1 MGRYLT
7 LREMP
12 GGCHRTLGIMCTKRG
27 PPGPVERGDS
37 LEAQAQPQGLER
49 RAVGLPTAISTVFG
63 LIVATTVLVSVGQGM
78 AASWIFLVA
87 LAIGL
92 LAMYMQALTF
102 SELATMIPK
111 AGSMNEYVRAGLGA
125 FAGSL
130 TALMGYVAIVV
141 FPTAAESLFPAL
153 IITNYL
159 NIAGDPK
166 LWVVIIVTAV
176 AVLNIFGIRPFAAVE
191 IALTGIVAISVLAFG
206 IIGVFG
212 LGSHDPIGP
221 ALPSIDFHMATLSG
235 LLGLAVFTFVGLEYS
250 CPLAEELDDP
260 SRALP
265 KGMFLGLGLIAI
277 PLVLYGI
284 AATRYLPA
292 AQLGDPTQLTNM
304 NVAIAMLG
312 NFGKWWMGLI
322 SIAAT
327 VSTLN
332 ALLAG
337 VPRLLYGMSFTKQ
350 APKQFGYLLPAT
362 RAPVVGIVAMA
373 LIPIGMNVFDAASSS
388 TFIELVLA
396 GVLGWATAY
405 ILIHISLAIL
415 RAKEPNAVRP
425 FRSPLFPL
433 PQLIGTG
440 LLVWAAVKIFP
451 VPDVRDHIYRD
462 YFIFLGVSI
471 VVAFVYNAVAM
482 KSVGAQFRRIPLSGV
497 NAEVEGIERADR
509 SLADEAPRA
518 DTLAKP

>member
-1 MGRYLT
+1 
-7 LREMP
+7 
-12 GGCHRTLGIMCTKRG
+12 
-27 PPGPVERGDS
+27 

-78 AASWIFLVA
+78 AASWIFLLA
-87 LAIGL
+87 MAIGL
-92 LAMYMQALTF
+92 LAMYMQALSF

-111 AGSMNEYVRAGLGA
+111 AGSMNEYVRAGLGP
-125 FAGSL
+125 FAGSI

-141 FPTAAESLFPAL
+141 FPTAAETLFPAL
-153 IITNYL
+153 IITNFL
-159 NIAGDPK
+159 DIAGDPK
-166 LWVVIIVTAV
+166 LWVVIIVSAV
-176 AVLNIFGIRPFAAVE
+176 AILNVFGIRPFAAVE
-191 IALTGIVAISVLAFG
+191 IGLTGIVAISVLLFG
-206 IIGVFG
+206 VIGLFG
-212 LGSHDPIGP
+212 WGSHDPIGP
-221 ALPSIDFHMATLSG
+221 ALPSIHFQMSTLSG

-260 SRALP
+260 SRDLP
-265 KGMFLGLGLIAI
+265 RGMFLGLGLIAVPI
-277 PLVLYGI
+277 VLFGI

-292 AQLGDPTQLTNM
+292 AKLGDPTQLTHM

-327 VSTLN
+327 VSTVN

-337 VPRLLYGMSFTKQ
+337 IPRLLYGMSYTKQ
-350 APKQFGYLLPAT
+350 APRIFGYLLPAT

-373 LIPIGMNVFDAASSS
+373 LIPIGMNVFDAASSG

-405 ILIHISLAIL
+405 VLIHISLAVL
-415 RAKEPNAVRP
+415 RVREPNAVRP
-425 FRSPLFPL
+425 FRSPFFPI
-433 PQLIGTG
+433 PQLVGTG

-462 YFIFLGVSI
+462 YLYFLGISL
-471 VVAFVYNAVAM
+471 VVAFAYNATTM
-482 KSVGAQFRRIPLSGV
+482 KSVGAQFRRIPLAEI
-497 NAEVEGIERADR
+497 NAEVQVIERVDR
-509 SLADEAPRA
+509 ALPDEDPRA

>member
-1 MGRYLT
+1 
-7 LREMP
+7 
-12 GGCHRTLGIMCTKRG
+12 
-27 PPGPVERGDS
+27 
-37 LEAQAQPQGLER
+37 LEAHAQPQRLER

-92 LAMYMQALTF
+92 LAMYMQALSF

-111 AGSMNEYVRAGLGA
+111 AGSMNEYVRAGMGA
-125 FAGSL
+125 FAGSI
-130 TALMGYVAIVV
+130 TALMGYIAIVV

-166 LWVVIIVTAV
+166 VWVVIIVGLV
-176 AVLNIFGIRPFAAVE
+176 AILNVFGVRPFAAVE
-191 IALTGIVAISVLAFG
+191 IGLTGIVAISVGAFG
-206 IIGVFG
+206 VIG
-212 LGSHDPIGP
+212 LLAIGSGDPIGP
-221 ALPSIDFHMATLSG
+221 ALPSAHFTMGTLSG
-235 LLGLAVFTFVGLEYS
+235 LLGLAVFTFVGLEYA

-260 SRALP
+260 KRDLP
-265 KGMFLGLGLIAI
+265 TGMFVGLALITV

-292 AQLGDPTQLTNM
+292 AKLGDPTQLTNM
-304 NVAIAMLG
+304 NIAIAILG
-312 NFGKWWMGLI
+312 DFGKWWMAI
-322 SIAAT
+322 VSIAAT

-337 VPRLLYGMSFTKQ
+337 IPRLLYGMSHTQQ
-350 APKQFGYLLPAT
+350 APRPFGYLLPAT

-373 LIPIGMNVFDAASSS
+373 LIPIGMNVFDAATSG

-405 ILIHISLAIL
+405 ILIHATLIIL
-415 RAKEPNAVRP
+415 RMREPNAVRP
-425 FRSPLFPL
+425 FRSPLFPI
-433 PQLIGTG
+433 PQLLGTA
-440 LLVWAAVKIFP
+440 LLIWAAVKIFP

-462 YFIFLGVSI
+462 YLIFLGVSV
-471 VVAFVYNAVAM
+471 VVAFVYNAFSM
-482 KSVGAQFRRIPLSGV
+482 KSATAQFRPIPLSEV
-497 NAEVEGIERADR
+497 LREVEVIEKVEQPLGAEDVQ
-509 SLADEAPRA
+509 A

>member
-1 MGRYLT
+1 
-7 LREMP
+7 
-12 GGCHRTLGIMCTKRG
+12 
-27 PPGPVERGDS
+27 

-87 LAIGL
+87 LALGL
-92 LAMYMQALTF
+92 LAMYMQALSF

-111 AGSMNEYVRAGLGA
+111 AGSMNEYVRAGMGA
-125 FAGSL
+125 FAGSI
-130 TALMGYVAIVV
+130 TALMGYIAIVV

-166 LWVVIIVTAV
+166 VWVVIIVGLV
-176 AVLNIFGIRPFAAVE
+176 AILNIFGVRPFAVVE
-191 IALTGIVAISVLAFG
+191 IGLTGIVAISVGAFG
-206 IIGVFG
+206 VIG
-212 LGSHDPIGP
+212 LLAIGSGDPIGP
-221 ALPSIDFHMATLSG
+221 ALPSAHFTMGTLSG
-235 LLGLAVFTFVGLEYS
+235 LLGLAVFTFVGLEYA

-260 SRALP
+260 KRELP
-265 KGMFLGLGLIAI
+265 TGMFVGLALITV

-284 AATRYLPA
+284 AATRYLPPDK
-292 AQLGDPTQLTNM
+292 LGDPTQLTNM
-304 NVAIAMLG
+304 NIAIAILG
-312 NFGKWWMGLI
+312 DFGKWWMAI
-322 SIAAT
+322 VSIAAT

-337 VPRLLYGMSFTKQ
+337 IPRLLYGMSYTQQ
-350 APKQFGYLLPAT
+350 APRFFGYLLPAT
-362 RAPVVGIVAMA
+362 RAPVVGIVLMA
-373 LIPIGMNVFDAASSS
+373 LIPIGMNVFDAATSG

-405 ILIHISLAIL
+405 ILIHATLIIL
-415 RAKEPNAVRP
+415 RFREPNAVRP
-425 FRSPLFPL
+425 FRSPLFPI
-433 PQLIGTG
+433 PQLLGTG
-440 LLVWAAVKIFP
+440 LLIWAAVKIFP

-462 YFIFLGVSI
+462 YLIFLGVSV
-471 VVAFVYNAVAM
+471 VVALVYNAVSM
-482 KSVGAQFRRIPLSGV
+482 KSATAQFRPIPLSEV
-497 NAEVEGIERADR
+497 LREVEVIEKVERPIEEDV
-509 SLADEAPRA
+509 RA

>member
-1 MGRYLT
+1 
-7 LREMP
+7 
-12 GGCHRTLGIMCTKRG
+12 
-27 PPGPVERGDS
+27 
-37 LEAQAQPQGLER
+37 LEAQAQQQGLER

-141 FPTAAESLFPAL
+141 FPTAAETLFPAL
-153 IITNYL
+153 IITDFL

-166 LWVVIIVTAV
+166 VWVVIIVGSV
-176 AVLNIFGIRPFAAVE
+176 AILNIFGIRPFAAVE
-191 IALTGIVAISVLAFG
+191 IGLTGIVAISILLFG
-206 IIGVFG
+206 IIGLFG
-212 LGSHDPIGP
+212 WGSNDPIGP
-221 ALPSIDFHMATLSG
+221 ALPSIHFEMATLSG
-235 LLGLAVFTFVGLEYS
+235 LLGLAVFTFVGLEYT

-260 SRALP
+260 SRDLP
-265 KGMFLGLGLIAI
+265 KGMFLGLALIAV
-277 PLVLYGI
+277 PLLLYGL
-284 AATRYLPA
+284 AATRYIPA
-292 AQLGDPTQLTNM
+292 EKLGDPTQLTNM
-304 NVAIAMLG
+304 NIAIAILG
-312 NFGKWWMGLI
+312 DFGKWWMGLV

-327 VSTLN
+327 VSTVN

-337 VPRLLYGMSFTKQ
+337 VPRLFYGMAHTNQ
-350 APKQFGYLLPAT
+350 APRAFGYLLPAT
-362 RAPVVGIVAMA
+362 RAPVVGIVVFA
-373 LIPIGMNVFDAASSS
+373 LIPIGMNVFDAASSG

-415 RAKEPNAVRP
+415 RVREPNAVRP

-440 LLVWAAVKIFP
+440 LLIWAAVKIFP
-451 VPDVRDHIYRD
+451 VPDIRDHIYRD
-462 YFIFLGVSI
+462 YLIFLGVSI
-471 VVAFVYNAVAM
+471 VAAFAYNAFAM
-482 KSVGAQFRRIPLSGV
+482 KSVGAQFRRIPLSEI
-497 NAEVEGIERADR
+497 NAEVQVLERADQA
-509 SLADEAPRA
+509 LVDEDPRT